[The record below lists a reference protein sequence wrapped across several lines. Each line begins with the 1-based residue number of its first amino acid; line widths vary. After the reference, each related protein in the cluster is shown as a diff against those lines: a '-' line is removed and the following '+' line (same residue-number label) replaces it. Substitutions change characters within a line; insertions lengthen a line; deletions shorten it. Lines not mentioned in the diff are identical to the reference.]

1 MKILLASSIS
11 PDALRDLETN
21 HDLINAIESTEDMS
35 SMLRDREVIIFRS
48 GVVFSAHTL
57 SAAPDLRLVIRAGS
71 GFDNVDL
78 DYVRE
83 HGVRVV
89 RIPAPSAQ
97 AVAEMTFGL
106 LLAVSRNIVKADA
119 FIRKGHWPKRDLGG
133 HLLKGKTLGVVGA
146 GNIGARVGELGSAW
160 GMRVLGC
167 IRHDPGPKTVGLRA
181 RGIELCDFDTVI
193 SESDFVS
200 LHTPLD
206 ETTSGM
212 INASVIGKMKPG
224 VILVNMARGGV
235 LDEVALC
242 DALESGHI
250 AGAALDV
257 HEREGEGVVS
267 PLAALPNVVLTP
279 HIGGMALESQRF
291 IGERLLELL
300 DAFIEGT
307 FDDIVTEEEVIV

>member
-1 MKILLASSIS
+1 MRILLASSIS
-11 PDALRDLETN
+11 PDAVTALEAN
-21 HDLINAIESTEDMS
+21 HDLVNAIDGTGDMTS
-35 SMLRDREVIIFRS
+35 LLRDCEVIIFRS
-48 GVVFSAHTL
+48 GVLFSAETL

-71 GFDNVDL
+71 GFDNIDL
-78 DYVRE
+78 DYVRA
-83 HGVRVV
+83 HGIRVV

-97 AVAEMTFGL
+97 AVAEMTLGL

-119 FIRKGHWPKRDLGG
+119 LIRKGHWPKRELGG
-133 HLLKGKTLGVVGA
+133 PLLKGKTLGVVGA
-146 GNIGARVGELGSAW
+146 GNIGARVGELGFAL

-167 IRHDPGPKTVGLRA
+167 IKHDMAGKTAGLSV

-206 ETTSGM
+206 ETTRGM

-224 VILVNMARGGV
+224 VVLVNMSRGGV
-235 LDEVALC
+235 LDEGALYQ
-242 DALESGHI
+242 ALESGHI

-267 PLAALPNVVLTP
+267 TLAGLPNVVLTP

-300 DAFIEGT
+300 DAFIDGT
-307 FDDIVTEEEVIV
+307 FDDTVTAEEVIV

>member
-11 PDALRDLETN
+11 PDAIRILEAD
-21 HDLINAIESTEDMS
+21 HDLINGIDRTHEMT

-48 GVVFSAHTL
+48 GVVFSAQTL
-57 SAAPDLRLVIRAGS
+57 SAAPELRLVIRAGS
-71 GFDNVDL
+71 GFDNIDL

-83 HGVRVV
+83 HGIRVV

-106 LLAVSRNIVKADA
+106 LLAVSRNIVRADA
-119 FIRKGHWPKRDLGG
+119 LIRKGHWPKRDLGG
-133 HLLKGKTLGVVGA
+133 YLLKGKTLGIVGA
-146 GNIGARVGELGSAW
+146 GNIGARVGELGALW

-167 IRHDPGPKTVGLRA
+167 IKHDVTGKTERMGTK
-181 RGIELCDFDTVI
+181 GIELCDFDTVI

-206 ETTSGM
+206 DSTRGM
-212 INASVIGKMKPG
+212 VDAHVLGKMKPG
-224 VILVNMARGGV
+224 VVLVNMSRGGV
-235 LDEVALC
+235 VDEGALH
-242 DALESGHI
+242 DALASGHM

-267 PLAALPNVVLTP
+267 PLADLPNVVLTP

-300 DAFIEGT
+300 DAFAAGALNET
-307 FDDIVTEEEVIV
+307 VQEEEVIV